1 MIAVVAVTV
10 AMAATMVVAIMAV
23 IVLTDNHIHPIG
35 EQAITGAILLAVLAA
50 TWLMMRFAD
59 AILRVIGTNGAAIL
73 IRVMGMILA
82 ALSVELV
89 MEAVGIEGWVSQQS
103 Q

>member
-1 MIAVVAVTV
+1 MLGGSRLPR
-10 AMAATMVVAIMAV
+10 
-23 IVLTDNHIHPIG
+23 VLGTP
-35 EQAITGAILLAVLAA
+35 

-59 AILRVIGTNGAAIL
+59 AILRVIGANGAGIL

-89 MEAVGIEGWVSQQS
+89 MEAVGIEGWVSQPS
-103 Q
+103 R